1 MMDWSAKFL
10 FMRILFISFFLL
22 FAFFGNTQHKEDY
35 IWLNGYRLYDTIDLS
50 KRRGSLIDF
59 NDHARTDFTILG
71 GPISDNNAAICNPDG
86 NLLFY
91 SNGCKIFNAEHQVMD
106 NGDSLNFGER
116 WLKFCETGWSGY
128 PGLQNSLILPDP
140 GYEDGYYLIHKR
152 LEIKT
157 EPYPQSYNP
166 KLYYSYI
173 DMQKNNGLGKVLE
186 KNKAIFKTY
195 SLLPTFLNVCKH
207 ANEKDW
213 WIIDQKRDTNM
224 YFKVLLT
231 SDTIMPVDSQSVG
244 PILTD
249 ETGFGQAV
257 FSPDGATYLLYT
269 KTEGALIYDF
279 DRDSGH
285 LSNFRQVMVQDSGR
299 FVGAAISPNSRYAYL
314 CAKYD
319 LYQVDLWADDIQSTL
334 THIDHWDG
342 FTDPFAVTFS
352 IAQLAPDCK
361 IYISSSSQSQYLHVI
376 NQPNEK
382 GKNCDFQ
389 QHAFKLAAYND
400 HSSIPNFPHFRID
413 EEEICDPTI
422 TWIPDVFLEKE
433 SEKIL
438 ICPNPAS
445 DQVQFHLMLSD
456 GEQGNFKL
464 LGSQGAVYLDKQIHK
479 NTPKISFDV
488 SGLTPGIYFAVFTSS
503 EGNTEGHKLII
514 AY

>member
-1 MMDWSAKFL
+1 MKNIISLLFL
-10 FMRILFISFFLL
+10 FLLSTQILAQNKRDYNWLFGSSPYYDISGVE
-22 FAFFGNTQHKEDY
+22 GNIIRFKNN
-35 IWLNGYRLYDTIDLS
+35 L
-50 KRRGSLIDF
+50 LIDSVYF
-59 NDHARTDFTILG
+59 YDAVAWNNSN
-71 GPISDNNAAICNPDG
+71 ISDLEG

-91 SNGCKIFNAEHQVMD
+91 FNGCRIIDSSQNIMT
-106 NGDSLNFGER
+106 NGDSINYGNSWEKHCGR
-116 WLKFCETGWSGY
+116 IARY
-128 PGLQNSLILPDP
+128 PGTQNSLILPDP

-166 KLYYSYI
+166 ELYYSYI

-195 SLLPTFLNVCKH
+195 SLLPTFLNACKH

-231 SDTIMPVDSQSVG
+231 SETIMPVDSQTVG

-279 DRDSGH
+279 DRDSGQ

-334 THIDHWDG
+334 THIDHIDG
-342 FTDPFAVTFS
+342 FKDPNFLSTFNQ
-352 IAQLAPDCK
+352 AQLAPDCK
-361 IYISSSSQSQYLHVI
+361 IYIVSSATNNYLHVI
-376 NQPNEK
+376 NSPDEK
-382 GKNCDFQ
+382 GKDCDFK
-389 QHAFKLAAYND
+389 QHSVCLPNRNFNN
-400 HSSIPNFPHFRID
+400 SIPNFPHFRID
-413 EEEICDPTI
+413 EEDICDPTI

-433 SEKIL
+433 STKML
-438 ICPNPAS
+438 IYPNPAS
-445 DQVQFHLMLSD
+445 DELQIHVMLS
-456 GEQGNFKL
+456 ENEHANINL
-464 LGSQGAVYLDKQIHK
+464 LGSQGTVILKKRIDEKTQK
-479 NTPKISFDV
+479 FSFDV
-488 SGLTPGIYFAVFTSS
+488 RGLNPGIYYVSFISSKGCS
-503 EGNTEGHKLII
+503 EGQKII
-514 AY
+514 ITN